1 MPSKRSRVRLL
12 RAIERKTVVR
22 IERTPKHADRLQ
34 GLVLRVGTKWA
45 LMARTVDGGYLDG
58 FVAFRVKDAK
68 RISDDQSVASAF
80 VKTLPEWPPSYS
92 APLDLDST
100 AGVLDG
106 LGQGGRLIGI
116 QKEKERDAL
125 WIGIL
130 DQIHGRFVYL
140 HEVRHDGAWNSEPLG
155 YRLRSITTVE
165 IGRRYFSA
173 LTAIAGES
181 PENPGARA
189 HVVRR

>member
-1 MPSKRSRVRLL
+1 MKSQRLHARL
-12 RAIERKTVVR
+12 QEATATTSVVHVERR
-22 IERTPKHADRLQ
+22 PKHADRLD
-34 GLVLRVGTKWA
+34 GIVLRVGKKWA

-58 FVAFRVKDAK
+58 LVAFRVKDVK

-80 VKTLPEWPPSYS
+80 VKTLPDWPPAYS

-100 AGVLDG
+100 VGVLDG
-106 LGQGGRLIGI
+106 LGRGGRLIGI

-130 DQIHGRFVYL
+130 EGILGRFVYL
-140 HEVRHDGAWNSEPLG
+140 HEVRHDAAWNSEPLG

-173 LTAIAGES
+173 LTAIAGET
-181 PENPGARA
+181 PEHPRA
-189 HVVRR
+189 TFHVVRR

>member
-1 MPSKRSRVRLL
+1 MGSNKVRVRLHE
-12 RAIERKTVVR
+12 ATATTSVVR
-22 IERTPKHADRLQ
+22 VQRRPKHADRLD
-34 GLVLRVGTKWA
+34 GIVLRVGKRWA

-58 FVAFRVKDAK
+58 LVAFRVKDVK
-68 RISDDQSVASAF
+68 RISDDESLASAF
-80 VKTLPEWPPSYS
+80 AKTLPEWPPSYS
-92 APLDLDST
+92 DPLDLDST
-100 AGVLDG
+100 VG
-106 LGQGGRLIGI
+106 LLNGFGQGGRLIGI

-130 DQIHGRFVYL
+130 DQILGRFVYL
-140 HEVRHDGAWNSEPLG
+140 HEVRHDAVWNPEPLG
-155 YRLRSITTVE
+155 YRLRSITAVE

-181 PENPGARA
+181 PEHPDATI